1 MNNMI
6 RVLTAASWECENSNR
21 DGREVHRHGEPADER
36 AFVCEKHFWLHLLGK
51 WMRSSNCVVGWGG
64 QENRVADSDSD
75 NARVSGRYRN
85 KVKRPIL
92 SEVMSRY
99 NIHDWR
105 AEKHADGQT
114 EKHDGYRHTDEYTDT
129 RTFCWLTADSKGDA
143 QSHPTLS
150 QQSSPMLKPTPEQH
164 AARTQIVIVSTR
176 RSANTESP

>member
-92 SEVMSRY
+92 TEVMSRY

-114 EKHDGYRHTDEYTDT
+114 EKHDGYRQTYRWIHWHTYLLLADG
-129 RTFCWLTADSKGDA
+129 WLEGGCPVAPHSLAAVLTHVETHTWTTCSTYADCDCKYN
-143 QSHPTLS
+143 
-150 QQSSPMLKPTPEQH
+150 KKC
-164 AARTQIVIVSTR
+164 
-176 RSANTESP
+176 